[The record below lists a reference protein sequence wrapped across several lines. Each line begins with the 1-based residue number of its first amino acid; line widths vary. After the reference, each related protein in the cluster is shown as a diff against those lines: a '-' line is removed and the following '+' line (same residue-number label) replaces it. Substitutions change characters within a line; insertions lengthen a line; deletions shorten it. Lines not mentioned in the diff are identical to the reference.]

1 LQEKLFMLNLSN
13 LPLHRQR
20 GSSAC
25 CPLRDD
31 RATAAPHTDAG
42 KIIPLASAGS
52 DRLGALPHI
61 PTIAESGYPGFN
73 AINGYDFVDSSKV
86 PQLVLDRWNTEW
98 VKAP

>member
-1 LQEKLFMLNLSN
+1 MLNLSN
-13 LPLHRQR
+13 LPARQQR

-42 KIIPLASAGS
+42 KIIPLGSAGS
-52 DRLGALPHI
+52 RRLGALPHI
-61 PTIAESGYPGFN
+61 SAIAESGYPGFN
-73 AINGYDFVDSSKV
+73 ATNGYDFVASSKV
-86 PQLVLDRWNTEW
+86 PELVLDRWNTEW